1 MATGGIGE
9 AMLIGAMTGA
19 GTSAVTGG
27 DPLKGALFGA
37 MGGGITSGLGGA
49 LGGGAGAGAGAA
61 GAGMPA
67 MDAAAY
73 FGGPGGSFANIAP
86 MGFDAATA
94 SQIPFGAGAMQG
106 YTPSLGF
113 DAASALEVPFGSGA
127 MQGYAP
133 NAGITGAFDGKSFF
147 DNLGG
152 TPSTGDLLDRDKQK
166 TTSAL
171 ADLIKKYPMG
181 APAAGGAYAN
191 LLLNRPDL
199 KEPEQDDYESPLK
212 AYRFNPFTFNPDV
225 TPYPRRYANGG
236 IAGTEMGMY
245 PQSQFDKTQYAVPS
259 QMPTSAEVIAA
270 GYEPKVNPYTG
281 EPRYSTGGKLGL
293 EKIED
298 LISEAKSS
306 SGGIASLL
314 SKARDDD
321 SDALAAVEKMQQ
333 RKQMDA
339 AHKKGLS
346 ATRAAE
352 GGLMDS
358 DLGSYSDGGRLL
370 KGPGDG
376 MSDDIPARIG
386 RRQPARLADGEF
398 VIPADVVSGLGNGS
412 TDAGAKQLYAMM
424 DRVRK
429 SRTGT
434 KKQGKEIKPMKYVPA

>member
-1 MATGGIGE
+1 MATGGVGE

-19 GTSAVTGG
+19 GSSAVTGG
-27 DPLKGALFGA
+27 DPLKGALYGA
-37 MGGGITSGLGGA
+37 MGGGFTHGLGGA
-49 LGGGAGAGAGAA
+49 LGGSAGAA

-67 MDAAAY
+67 LDAAAY

-86 MGFDAATA
+86 AGVDAAA
-94 SQIPFGAGAMQG
+94 YFGGPGGSFANIAPAGLDA
-106 YTPSLGF
+106 
-113 DAASALEVPFGSGA
+113 DAAAAYFGGPGGSFA
-127 MQGYAP
+127 NMAPAP

-147 DNLGG
+147 DNLKG

-171 ADLIKKYPMG
+171 ADLIKKYPLG

-199 KEPEQDDYESPLK
+199 KEPEQDSYDGPLSK
-212 AYRFNPFTFNPDV
+212 YRFNPFTFNPNV

-281 EPRYSTGGKLGL
+281 EPRYATGGKLGL

-298 LISEAKSS
+298 LIAEAKSS

-314 SKARDDD
+314 SKAESDDAN
-321 SDALAAVEKMQQ
+321 ALAAVEKMRQQ
-333 RKQMDA
+333 KQTA
-339 AHKKGLS
+339 ESHKKGLA

>member
-1 MATGGIGE
+1 MATGGVGE
-9 AMLIGAMTGA
+9 AMLIGALTGA

-27 DPLKGALFGA
+27 DPLKGALFG
-37 MGGGITSGLGGA
+37 GLGGA
-49 LGGGAGAGAGAA
+49 IMPGIGSALSGGSGAA
-61 GAGMPA
+61 AGTAGTAAATGAVEGAAASALPGMGA
-67 MDAAAY
+67 EQAAAY
-73 FGGPGGSFANIAP
+73 FGGPGGTFAGIAPPPVIPGVDAQQAAAMFGGPQFQYNIAP
-86 MGFDAATA
+86 TDSVIKGGGSFFTQAEPSKGAQGIASLIQNNPKTAA
-94 SQIPFGAGAMQG
+94 
-106 YTPSLGF
+106 SLG
-113 DAASALEVPFGSGA
+113 GS
-127 MQGYAP
+127 
-133 NAGITGAFDGKSFF
+133 
-147 DNLGG
+147 
-152 TPSTGDLLDRDKQK
+152 
-166 TTSAL
+166 L
-171 ADLIKKYPMG
+171 A
-181 APAAGGAYAN
+181 N
-191 LLLNRPDL
+191 TLLNQPKFKMPGEEGYEGPLNQFNFDPYKYQAFIPRP
-199 KEPEQDDYESPLK
+199 PQP
-212 AYRFNPFTFNPDV
+212 
-225 TPYPRRYANGG
+225 PYTARYANGG

-306 SGGIASLL
+306 SGGIASLM
-314 SKARDDD
+314 SKARADNP
-321 SDALAAVEKMQQ
+321 DALAAMQKMQQ
-333 RKQMDA
+333 QKQMAA
-339 AHKKGLS
+339 AHKKGLA

-386 RRQPARLADGEF
+386 RSQPARLADGEF